1 MRTLYLV
8 FISIFMGINAYS
20 QIKISGKITDE
31 QNNPLSDV
39 LIQIGEFETI
49 SDENGFYQFNSIEK
63 ENHEIHIYSD
73 GFNELIKEINLTQ
86 NQIFNFTLS
95 KSVMIL
101 EESVIKHSHQ
111 KNINNV
117 ETVNQEF
124 LQAEY
129 SGSLA
134 KSLEK
139 IPGIQAMEIGSGTS
153 KPVIRGLG
161 FNRVLV
167 AENGIK
173 QEGQQWGADHGLEV
187 NPWSVEEVKIIKGAG
202 TLEYGSDAISGV
214 IALNNDSKPLPNSF
228 SGDWILFGRSANQ
241 AMGSSLNL
249 RHRKENF
256 YYKFSASYTD
266 FADYNIPTDHIV
278 YLTRQIP
285 IFNERLKNTAG
296 NEHSASVQVGYT
308 STDFESVLT
317 LSNFYQKIGFF
328 PGAHGIPTLDRV
340 QDDGDRRNVEFPYQN
355 VNHFK
360 VLIESTLRFHPNSL
374 KFSFGFQNNHR
385 QEWSLFHTHYG
396 NSQQPPEI
404 DPNLELDFNLST
416 FDAQVKYQ
424 HQFSRKNKLNIG
436 VQSQSQKNSI
446 KGYNFLL
453 PEFTRYNLAAY
464 ITNEWEINPKWNL
477 NYGIRFDHTQ
487 IEIRPFYDNY
497 LYEFLSENGH
507 SEQEAN
513 DFAQRSQHLEK
524 SLNNINGS
532 AGILFQPNSNLDVNL
547 NLGSSFRV
555 PTAIEL
561 ASNGIHHGSFR
572 HEQGNPNLDT
582 EQGWTSDLKISYHP
596 QGWNF
601 ELNPYFYYFSNYIF
615 LQPSGVF
622 SPLPHGGQIYK
633 YSQSEAMLTGAE
645 LKIEKKFWERWN
657 AFASVEYLYNR
668 QITSSSSTDYPLP
681 FSPPMVFFTEWSY
694 ELIKNKGFVKSLVI
708 SADAKIASKQ
718 DRIAQN
724 EEITDGYTIFGAGI
738 QSELDFNGFRANLM
752 LTGDNLTNEKYF
764 NHMSFYRALEIPEM
778 GRNIQLIVRIP
789 FGK

>member
-8 FISIFMGINAYS
+8 LISVFVGINAYS
-20 QIKISGKITDE
+20 QIKISGKISDE
-31 QNNPLSDV
+31 QKNPLPGV
-39 LIQIGEFETI
+39 HIQIGDSETI
-49 SDENGFYQFNSIEK
+49 SDTKGYYQIDNLEK
-63 ENHEIHIYSD
+63 GNHEIHVFTD
-73 GFNELIKEINLTQ
+73 GFNELIEEISITQ
-86 NQIFNFTLS
+86 DRTFNFSLS
-95 KSVMIL
+95 KSVLVL
-101 EESVIKHSHQ
+101 EESVITHAHQ
-111 KNINNV
+111 KNVNIV
-117 ETVNQEF
+117 ETVDQEF
-124 LQAEY
+124 LRSEY

-214 IALNNDSKPLPNSF
+214 IALNNDSKPLANSF

-241 AMGSSLNL
+241 ALGSSLNL

-256 YYKFSASYTD
+256 YYKLSASYTD

-296 NEHSASVQVGYT
+296 NEHSASAQIGYI
-308 STDFESVLT
+308 STDLESVLT
-317 LSNFYQKIGFF
+317 VSNFYQKIGFF

-360 VLIESTLRFHPNSL
+360 VLSETTLKFHPNSL

-396 NSQQPPEI
+396 NSQQPPAI
-404 DPNLELDFNLST
+404 DPDLELNFNLST

-436 VQSQSQKNSI
+436 VQSQSQKNLI

-453 PEFTRYNLAAY
+453 PEFTRFNLASY
-464 ITNEWEINPKWNL
+464 IMNEWEISPKWNV
-477 NYGIRFDHTQ
+477 NYGIRFDHTE
-487 IEIRPFYDNY
+487 IEIQPFYDNY
-497 LYEFLSENGH
+497 LYEFLSQNGH
-507 SEQEAN
+507 TDEQAN
-513 DFAQRSQHLEK
+513 GFAQRSQYLNK
-524 SLNNINGS
+524 SFNNINGS
-532 AGILFQPNSNLDVNL
+532 AGILFQPNSNLDFNL
-547 NLGSSFRV
+547 TLGSSFRM

-596 QGWNF
+596 NGWNF
-601 ELNPYFYYFSNYIF
+601 ELNSYFYYFSNYIF

-622 SPLPHGGQIYK
+622 SPLPHGGQIYQ

-645 LKIEKKFWERWN
+645 LKIEKKFWDRLN
-657 AFASVEYLYNR
+657 AFVSFEYLYNQ
-668 QITSSSSTDYPLP
+668 QISPDKSKNYPLP
-681 FSPPMVFFTEWSY
+681 FSPPMVVFTEWSY
-694 ELIKNKGFVKSLVI
+694 ELIKNKGFLESLEI
-708 SADAKIASKQ
+708 SADAKFASKQ

-724 EEITDGYTIFGAGI
+724 ESITDGYAIFGAGI
-738 QSELDFNGFRANLM
+738 KSELNFSGFKASLL
-752 LTGDNLTNEKYF
+752 LTADNLTNEKYF